1 MKPTLKP
8 HYFDE
13 IYARNNDPWNFESKP
28 YEHQKY
34 AATLDHLPRERYQSA
49 LELGCSI
56 GVFTAMLA
64 PRCARLL
71 ALDVAEIPLQKAR
84 ARCADFPHVEFRR
97 ATLPGEFPDG
107 NFDLMVMS
115 EVGYYFAMPDLRA
128 LQTRIRRALQP
139 GGDLVL
145 VHYLPDVPDYPLS
158 GDEVHDAFFG
168 VDELEHLSGFRSERY
183 RFDAWRRRESG

>member
-13 IYARNNDPWNFESKP
+13 IYARNSDPWNFESKP

-34 AATLDHLPRERYQSA
+34 AATLQHLPRARYQSA

-84 ARCADFPHVEFRR
+84 ARCADLPQIEFRR
-97 ATLPGEFPDG
+97 ATLPDEFPDG

-128 LQTRIRRALQP
+128 LQTRIGRALQP

-168 VDELEHLSGFRSERY
+168 IDELEHLAGFRAERY
-183 RFDAWRRRESG
+183 RFDAWRKRESG